1 MSLYLED
8 LHIGLRSSGG
18 AHRLDA
24 AQIKAFARD
33 FDPQPFHMDEV
44 AAESSVFEGLCAS
57 GWHTA
62 AITMKL
68 LTTLEPPI
76 AGGIV
81 GAGAALNWPSA
92 ARPGDLLRVEREVL
106 EVRPSRS
113 CPDRGIAV
121 LRIRTINQH
130 DEVRQDL
137 EAKLVVFRR
146 PAAHAK
152 VTGDRRSS
160 ADSSRTVCD

>member
-8 LHIGLRSSGG
+8 LHVGLRASGG
-18 AHRLDA
+18 AHRLDTE
-24 AQIKAFARD
+24 QIKAFARE
-33 FDPQPFHMDEV
+33 FDPQPFHLDEA
-44 AAESSVFEGLCAS
+44 AAEESVFEGLCAS

-62 AITMKL
+62 AITMRL
-68 LTTLEPPI
+68 LTTLQPPI
-76 AGGIV
+76 AGGLI

-92 ARPGDLLRVEREVL
+92 ARAGDVLRVEREVQ

-113 CPDRGIAV
+113 RPDRGIV
-121 LRIRTINQH
+121 VMRIRTINQF

-146 PAAHAK
+146 PATEAITALQA
-152 VTGDRRSS
+152 
-160 ADSSRTVCD
+160 ADIPA